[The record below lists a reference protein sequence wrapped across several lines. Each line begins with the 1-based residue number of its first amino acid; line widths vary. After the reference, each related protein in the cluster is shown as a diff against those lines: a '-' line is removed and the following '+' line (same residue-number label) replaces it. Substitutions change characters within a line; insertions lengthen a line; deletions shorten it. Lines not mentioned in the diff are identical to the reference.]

1 MIRAFDVPLRLGT
14 QGIVLV
20 CNKKKTVIKRRTD
33 LID

>member
-1 MIRAFDVPLRLGT
+1 MTRAFDVPLRLGT
-14 QGIVLV
+14 HGIVLV